1 MVGNRAGPVRAVF
14 PVIWGSVP
22 QRNKNFTGREA
33 LLDKL
38 RERVLRKDTAAVLPH
53 AMHGMGGVGKTQLA
67 VEYAYR
73 YARDYEVVWWISADQ
88 PGLIRSTLA
97 GLAPRLGLT
106 GLAPGRVEDA
116 VSAVLDALRRGKPK
130 DRWLLIFDNA
140 DQPEQIRSFMPSGPG
155 HVIVTS
161 RNRRW
166 DQVADAIEVD
176 VFSRE
181 ESQKFL
187 DRRDPGIAAR
197 DADRLAEALGDLPL
211 ALEQAASL
219 LTETVMTP
227 KTYLDLL
234 EEQASRVLGERPSTT
249 DYPLP
254 VAAAWSVSVTKLRAQ
269 TPSAMEL
276 LQRCAFFGAAPIPLE
291 LLERGRYVLGPPM
304 QETLRDPILMGR
316 AVRALGRYSLAR
328 IDNYRRTLQVH
339 RVIQILLREELPE
352 KDQYKLRH
360 EVHLLMA
367 AADPGDPDTIEN
379 WPKYEELLA
388 HLGPSEAVTCR
399 TKEVRQLTQNIV
411 RYLYIT
417 GNYTAALES
426 ANHALTRWI
435 DDSDKKDPGEND
447 SHVLIMSRLKAQ
459 VLRGLARYKESYDM
473 TANIM
478 PHMQRVLGE
487 DHEETLILM
496 NGHCVDL
503 RARGEF
509 KASQEFTEKTLERH
523 RAVFGIEHP
532 RTFVAMNNLAEDL
545 ELNGNYTSARELNQ
559 QIYDE
564 KRIFYGHDDH
574 PTVLYALN
582 ALARTLREQGNYSEA
597 LEMAAQAYAGYQELV
612 QTKVLAEGHPWVL
625 GCAVDLA
632 VARRAAGAITQS
644 LELAQDAYDRYRRAF
659 GADHTATLAAAIC
672 LGNAQREAGEFKHAE
687 TLLEDTLR
695 RYRSVLGSDH
705 PYTLSCAVDL
715 AIAKRHQ
722 GDSDSARR
730 LLADAR
736 EGLTDRL
743 GAEHHCSLACT
754 ADLATT
760 LAELGE
766 AKQAAELEKE
776 ALPRFQTALGP
787 DHPSTLACMANLS
800 LNLKALGQ
808 DQQAAEQATAALKRL
823 RRALGSEHPNV
834 QAATEGHRLDIDID
848 PTATF

>member
-1 MVGNRAGPVRAVF
+1 MDA
-14 PVIWGSVP
+14 
-22 QRNKNFTGREA
+22 T
-33 LLDKL
+33 
-38 RERVLRKDTAAVLPH
+38 AVLPH

-73 YARDYEVVWWISADQ
+73 YARDYDVVWWIQADQ
-88 PGLIRSTLA
+88 PGLIRSSLA

-106 GLAPGRVEDA
+106 DLAPGRVEDA
-116 VSAVLDALRRGKPK
+116 VTAVLHALRRGEPR

-140 DQPEQIRSFMPSGPG
+140 DEPEPIRGFMPSGPG

-166 DQVADAIEVD
+166 QLVADAIEVD

-181 ESQKFL
+181 ESKQFL
-187 DRRDPGIAAR
+187 DRRDPGITAQ

-219 LTETVMTP
+219 LAETVMTP
-227 KTYLDLL
+227 KIYLDLY
-234 EEQASRVLGERPSTT
+234 EKQASRVLGERPSTT

-254 VAAAWSVSVTKLRAQ
+254 VAAAWSLSVTKLREQ

-276 LQRCAFFGAAPIPLE
+276 LQRCAFFGTAPIPLE
-291 LLERGRYVLGPPM
+291 LLERGRYVLGPPL
-304 QETLRDPILMGR
+304 QETMGDPILMGR
-316 AVRALGRYSLAR
+316 AVRALGRYALAR

-339 RVIQILLREELPE
+339 RIIQRLLRDELPE
-352 KDQYKLRH
+352 SDQYKLRH

-379 WPKYEELLA
+379 WPKYDDLLT
-388 HLGPSEAVTCR
+388 HVGPSNAVTCR
-399 TKEVRQLTQNIV
+399 SKEVRQLTQNIV

-417 GNYTAALES
+417 GNYTEALER
-426 ANHALTRWI
+426 AEQALTRWTS
-435 DDSDKKDPGEND
+435 DSGEND
-447 SHVLIMSRLKAQ
+447 PYVLIMNRLKTQ
-459 VLRGLARYKESYDM
+459 VLRGLARYKESYDI
-473 TANIM
+473 TTSVM
-478 PHMQRVLGE
+478 PRMQAVLGE

-509 KASQEFTEKTLERH
+509 RASQEFTKETLERH
-523 RAVFGIEHP
+523 QAVFGIEHP

-545 ELNGNYTSARELNQ
+545 ELNGDYTAAEERNQ

-564 KRIFYGHDDH
+564 KRIFYGRYDH

-582 ALARTLREQGNYSEA
+582 ALARTLREQGHYSQA
-597 LEMAAQAYAGYQELV
+597 LEMAGQAYTGYQELV
-612 QTKVLAEGHPWVL
+612 QAKVLAEGHPWVL

-632 VARRAAGAITQS
+632 VARRAAGAITES

-672 LGNAQREAGEFKHAE
+672 LGNTQRESGEFKHAE
-687 TLLEDTLR
+687 TLLEDTLH
-695 RYRSVLGSDH
+695 RYQSVLGSDH
-705 PYTLSCAVDL
+705 PYTWSCMLDV
-715 AIAKRHQ
+715 AITKRHR
-722 GDSDSARR
+722 GDIESARR
-730 LLADAR
+730 LLEEAR
-736 EGLTDRL
+736 EGLTSRL
-743 GAEHHCSLACT
+743 GPEHHYSLACT
-754 ADLATT
+754 ADLAVT

-766 AKQAAELEKE
+766 VEQATELEKG
-776 ALPRFQTALGP
+776 ALPIFQSVLGP
-787 DHPSTLACMANLS
+787 NHPATLACAANLA
-800 LNLKALGQ
+800 LDLKALGQ
-808 DQQAAEQATAALKRL
+808 DQQAAEQASDALSRLQRELSSDHPHIKAA
-823 RRALGSEHPNV
+823 N
-834 QAATEGHRLDIDID
+834 EGHRLDIDID